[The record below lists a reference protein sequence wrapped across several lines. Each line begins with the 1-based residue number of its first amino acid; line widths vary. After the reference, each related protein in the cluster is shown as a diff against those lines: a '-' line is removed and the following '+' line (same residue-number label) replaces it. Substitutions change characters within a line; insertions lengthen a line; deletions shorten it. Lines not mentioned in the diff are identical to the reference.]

1 MAVLTNSQVETLA
14 RQLLLNQIERSAWF
28 SGLAEEARAAAVA
41 ADVEQW
47 WHLKAGEAA
56 QILVSQVA
64 TQSDAYPFALAPP
77 IS

>member
-1 MAVLTNSQVETLA
+1 MAVLTNSRVETLA
-14 RQLLLNQIERSAWF
+14 RQLLWDQIERSTWF
-28 SGLAEEARAAAVA
+28 SGLAEEAKAAAVA

-64 TQSDAYPFALAPP
+64 TQSEAHPFASAA
-77 IS
+77 STA

>member
-1 MAVLTNSQVETLA
+1 MAVVTNSQVEALA
-14 RQLLLNQIERSAWF
+14 RQLLWDQIECSTWF
-28 SGLAEEARAAAVA
+28 SGFAAEARTAAIA

-64 TQSDAYPFALAPP
+64 TQSEAYPFASAA
-77 IS
+77 STA

>member
-1 MAVLTNSQVETLA
+1 MAILTNSQVEALA
-14 RQLLLNQIERSAWF
+14 RQLLREQIERSAWF
-28 SGLAEEARAAAVA
+28 SGCAEEARKAAIA

-47 WHLKAGEAA
+47 WHLKTGEAA

-64 TQSDAYPFALAPP
+64 TQSNAYPFAPAAP

>member
-1 MAVLTNSQVETLA
+1 MAVLTNSQVEALA
-14 RQLLLNQIERSAWF
+14 RQLLWDQIERSAWF

-64 TQSDAYPFALAPP
+64 TQGEAHPFASAA
-77 IS
+77 STA